1 MTEWW
6 MSKAIFSA
14 DKCKFD
20 SQQKIQSKLMNLYT
34 KYYSKIWKKCNPENT
49 FINYKKGELNSTTSL
64 KNAINKQLMAVC
76 F

>member
-1 MTEWW
+1 MQIRLTAKNTIQINEF
-6 MSKAIFSA
+6 IH
-14 DKCKFD
+14 
-20 SQQKIQSKLMNLYT
+20 KILFKNL
-34 KYYSKIWKKCNPENT
+34 KKRNPENT